1 MASAADPSS
10 PTDAFMPHGMCYL
23 WRPDV
28 LSLHIVSDALIA
40 IAYFTIPFTLLYFV
54 RRRRDLEFNW
64 MFVCFA
70 TFIVACGTTHLMDI
84 WVIWHPVYW
93 LSGAIKAITA
103 LASVPTAFLLA
114 RLVPSALKLPNPA
127 SLRHAYAELEK
138 EIAERCRTEEDLRA
152 ANAQLKDEAAR
163 GRLAAIVESCDDAI
177 ISITPDGTITT
188 WNHGAEKL
196 FGYTESEAIG
206 HSAAMLF
213 PPECASEELD
223 ILSRI
228 RLGERITSFEAVR
241 IRKDGQRIDVSA
253 SVSPMRDANGTIV
266 GASKIVC
273 DISQRKRAD
282 EELAEQTKILDLAQ
296 VMVRDMTGRILRWSR
311 GSEKLYGFSTKE
323 ALGAISHELLRTCF
337 AEPLEAINAQLE
349 RDGVWEGELTHRTR
363 DGTEINVVS
372 VWALHRDG
380 RGGPPRV
387 LESNS
392 DVTERKRAEA
402 RLAAQLGR
410 LDLLNAIT
418 RAIGERQDLPSI
430 FQVAIGT
437 LEDQL
442 PVDFACLCLYRPP
455 DVLVISGVGVKS
467 HDLALQLDLTDQAH
481 LPIGANGL
489 SRCVSGQLVYEPDM
503 RAVPFAFPR
512 RIADA
517 GLNAM
522 VAAPLLLEN
531 NVFGAL
537 IVARRAANSFSSG
550 ECEFLGQL
558 GQHIA
563 LAAHQAQLYSA
574 LEAAYDDLRQTQQA
588 VMRQEKLR
596 VLGQMAS
603 GIAHDINNALSPAA
617 LYVEAL
623 LDREPGQSE
632 TKDYL
637 VIIQRAIDGV
647 AQTVARMKEFYSQ
660 RDPRLT
666 HAPVALNLV
675 AKQVIDLTRAR
686 WNSMPQESGRV
697 ICVDTDLA
705 PDLPAIVGNQSE
717 ISDALTNLILNSVD
731 AMPGGGRITVRSRA
745 VAGDRVQLDVTDT
758 GIGMDEATKNRC
770 LELFFTTKGVRGTG
784 LGLAMVYGTVERHGG
799 ELQIESGLG
808 EGTNIRLT
816 FPAAVALPP
825 TGIMAATQP
834 AVQRP
839 LRILVIDD
847 DPIILESLRDILERC
862 GHFIGVADGGQR
874 GIDTFRAAHDR
885 CEPFEVV
892 ITDLGMPHIDGRT
905 VAAAVK
911 SLEPKTRVILLT
923 GWGHRMLVENDAP
936 ANVDRVLG
944 KPPKLA
950 NLRVA
955 LAELTLVVST

>member
-1 MASAADPSS
+1 MASAADQLPPS
-10 PTDAFMPHGMCYL
+10 DAFMPHGMCYL

-28 LSLHIVSDALIA
+28 LALHIASDALIA
-40 IAYFTIPFTLLYFV
+40 IAYFSIPFTLLYFV

-70 TFIVACGTTHLMDI
+70 IFIVACGTTHLMDI
-84 WVIWHPVYW
+84 LVIWHPVYW
-93 LSGAIKAITA
+93 LSGAIKAVTA
-103 LASVPTAFLLA
+103 LASVPTAVLLV
-114 RLVPSALKLPNPA
+114 RLVPAALRLPNPA
-127 SLRHAYAELEK
+127 TLRSAYAELET
-138 EIAERCRTEEDLRA
+138 EIARRCRTEEDLRE
-152 ANAQLKDEAAR
+152 ANAQLKDEASR
-163 GRLAAIVESCDDAI
+163 GRLAAIVESSDDAI
-177 ISITPDGTITT
+177 FSETLEGLITS
-188 WNHGAEKL
+188 WNHGAEKV
-196 FGYTESEAIG
+196 FGYTESEVIG
-206 HSAAMLF
+206 RSTEMLF
-213 PPECASEELD
+213 LPERAGEEAE
-223 ILSRI
+223 ILRRI
-228 RLGERITSFEAVR
+228 RPGERIAPFEAVR
-241 IRKDGQRIDVSA
+241 MRKDGQRIDVSA
-253 SVSPMRDANGTIV
+253 SVSPMRDPNGTIV
-266 GASKIVC
+266 GASKIVR
-273 DISQRKRAD
+273 DISERKRAD
-282 EELAEQTKILDLAQ
+282 EALAEQAKILDLAQ

-311 GSEKLYGFSTKE
+311 GAEKLYGFSTEE
-323 ALGAISHELLRTCF
+323 ALGAISHELLRTRF

-349 RDGVWEGELTHRTR
+349 RDGVWEGELAHHTR

-387 LESNS
+387 LESNL

-410 LDLLNAIT
+410 LDLLNTIT
-418 RAIGERQDLPSI
+418 RAIGERQDLQSI

-442 PVDFACLCLYRPP
+442 PVDFGCLCLFRPP
-455 DVLVISGVGVKS
+455 DVLVVSGVGVKS
-467 HDLALQLDLTDQAH
+467 HDLALQLDLTDQTH
-481 LPIGANGL
+481 VPIDANGL
-489 SRCVSGQLVYEPDM
+489 SRCVRGQLVYEPDM
-503 RAVPFAFPR
+503 SAVPFAFPQR
-512 RIADA
+512 LAGA

-522 VAAPLLLEN
+522 VAAPLLVES

-537 IVARRAANSFSSG
+537 IVARRTANSFSSG

-558 GQHIA
+558 AQHIA
-563 LAAHQAQLYSA
+563 LAAHQAQLYGA
-574 LEAAYDDLRQTQQA
+574 LETAYDDLRHTQQA

-623 LDREPGQSE
+623 LDRDLGPTE

-660 RDPRLT
+660 RDPQLAHT
-666 HAPVALNLV
+666 PVALDLV
-675 AKQVIDLTRAR
+675 ANQVIDLTRAR

-705 PDLPAIVGNQSE
+705 PDLPAILGNPGE
-717 ISDALTNLILNSVD
+717 ISDALTNLILNAVD
-731 AMPGGGRITVRSRA
+731 AMPEGGRITVRSRA
-745 VAGDRVQLDVTDT
+745 VAEDKVQLEVIDT
-758 GIGMDEATKNRC
+758 GIGMDGATRNRC

-808 EGTNIRLT
+808 EGTHIRLT
-816 FPAAVALPP
+816 FPAAVAPP
-825 TGIMAATQP
+825 TGVVAATLP
-834 AVQRP
+834 AIQRP
-839 LRILVIDD
+839 LRILVVDD
-847 DPIILESLRDILERC
+847 DPIILKSLRDLLEHC
-862 GHFIGVADGGQR
+862 GHFIGFADGGQR
-874 GIDTFRAAHDR
+874 GIEVFRTAHDR
-885 CEPFEVV
+885 GEAFEVV
-892 ITDLGMPHIDGRT
+892 ITDLGMPHIDGRA

-923 GWGHRMLVENDAP
+923 GWGHRMLAENDAP
-936 ANVDRVLG
+936 ANIDRVMG

-950 NLRVA
+950 LLRAA
-955 LAELTLVVST
+955 LTELTLAETA